1 MGSSIFLKLRP
12 LFIMRASPKNYNNMI
27 IKRGGFVLI
36 FETQIYDLSQKSLV
50 ERIRENLNYNV
61 DCPRAIPGGIIDRF
75 VKWHERGG

>member
-1 MGSSIFLKLRP
+1 M
-12 LFIMRASPKNYNNMI
+12 
-27 IKRGGFVLI
+27 I